1 MKTAG
6 TKDTESFELKFLYFN
21 HKDQRWQAECRI
33 GEATVVL
40 ASAAGMEKWVVKGN
54 AGVEVPPEL
63 SRHLSTITRDAL
75 ADYQPLKEY
84 KQAVGKY
91 PTGVIQ

>member
-6 TKDTESFELKFLYFN
+6 TNDTETFRLKFLYFN
-21 HKDQRWQAECRI
+21 HKDQRWQAECMLGRARVI
-33 GEATVVL
+33 L
-40 ASAAGMEKWVVKGN
+40 ASAAGMGKWFVKGFPE
-54 AGVEVPPEL
+54 AEVPPEL
-63 SRHLSTITRDAL
+63 CEHLSRITRVAL

-91 PTGVIQ
+91 PTRVIQ